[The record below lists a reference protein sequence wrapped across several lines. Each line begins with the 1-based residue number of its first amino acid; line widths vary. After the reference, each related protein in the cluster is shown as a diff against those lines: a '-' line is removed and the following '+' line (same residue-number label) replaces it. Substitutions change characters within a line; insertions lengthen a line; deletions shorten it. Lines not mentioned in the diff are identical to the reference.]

1 MTKDTDQKDIF
12 LRGARLRARVDAEA
26 REMHHD
32 AGRAASEDY
41 FGALVAAVAVI
52 AHADGRL
59 ELADRRKL
67 VAELSVDLRLRLG
80 QHPARA
86 AAAGVQPVAAVARAQ
101 ELAEHSRAY
110 GYDPHSAD
118 QRALACLSASTLSG
132 QERQSIRQTCHDVIT
147 ADGLVHPVEL
157 GALYRI
163 ERAMGIAGGAS

>member
-1 MTKDTDQKDIF
+1 MTKDKDTDQKDIF

-59 ELADRRKL
+59 ELAERRKL
-67 VAELSVDLRLRLG
+67 VEAFIASPAMKGFSVADL
-80 QHPARA
+80 
-86 AAAGVQPVAAVARAQ
+86 AQ

-118 QRALACLSASTLSG
+118 QRALACISASTLSG